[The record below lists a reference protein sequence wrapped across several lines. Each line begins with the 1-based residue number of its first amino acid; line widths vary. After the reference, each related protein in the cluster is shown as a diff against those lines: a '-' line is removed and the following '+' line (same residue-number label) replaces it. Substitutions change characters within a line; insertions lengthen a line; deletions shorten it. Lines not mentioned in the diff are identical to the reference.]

1 MKVLLV
7 GRLGSII
14 DDVQSQLRTKE
25 LELFGATGID
35 EVRAT
40 LARTNI
46 DHVIMGGGLP
56 LEDRLAIVREL
67 FLSSETTSVHLKDV
81 ASGPEGMLPFAR
93 RVLEGLLR

>member
-14 DDVQSQLRTKE
+14 DDVQSQLRAKE

-46 DHVIMGGGLP
+46 DHVIMGGGIP

-67 FLSSETTSVHLKDV
+67 FLSSETTSVHMKDV

-93 RVLEGLLR
+93 RVLEGFLR